1 MQEPNLSPSFNVPL
15 YPGRAPRTFHTLW
28 SVISKLP
35 HFQPDILIFFIL
47 FPKVQTQICIAYW
60 NVVRLLFSL
69 IVALSKVDLIPLLLQ
84 QEKSA
89 NHLKKPRRALLT
101 AHMQLFPVVNIP
113 ESSST
118 IISMKEIKITPAP
131 APGLSGPATKNILW
145 MFLNIALGTSKA
157 YFNHFHTPAWQWLSS
172 QHGMC
177 FRERLYAFVSLI
189 HSSIWGALQQQ
200 YILYS
205 TVHTNL
211 RSWECIE
218 NHLEIHVCMI
228 NSLFKWRTKLQRISI
243 DNKHFGI
250 TGNAFKHKQT
260 RYAKW
265 QRCVLFPLVQGN
277 TFMIIALQL
286 KVFFPLF
293 AFSEIALQIQISNQ
307 RLLTNLVI
315 SQHNTCTLAVVE
327 LLYTYSNILFY
338 YFTGLCFT

>member
-1 MQEPNLSPSFNVPL
+1 
-15 YPGRAPRTFHTLW
+15 
-28 SVISKLP
+28 
-35 HFQPDILIFFIL
+35 
-47 FPKVQTQICIAYW
+47 
-60 NVVRLLFSL
+60 
-69 IVALSKVDLIPLLLQ
+69 
-84 QEKSA
+84 
-89 NHLKKPRRALLT
+89 
-101 AHMQLFPVVNIP
+101 MQLFPVVNIP

-131 APGLSGPATKNILW
+131 APGLSGPATENILW

-250 TGNAFKHKQT
+250 TENAFKHKQT
-260 RYAKW
+260 WYAKW